1 MSNKTYDILKNIALM
16 VLPALATLVLTI
28 AQIWHLPYGQEVA
41 ATITA
46 IDVFLGAVLK
56 ISSNNYAKKT
66 ETITLS
72 KKTKKS

>member
-72 KKTKKS
+72 KKTKK